1 MQLKRIVLSGF
12 KSFADKLSLDFDDGI
27 TGIVGPN
34 GSGKSNVIDAV
45 RWVMGEQNAKNLR
58 GDKATDI
65 IFAGSEKRKALGMA
79 EVSLVFDNSKGSS
92 FCPPEYRHEPEITVT
107 RRLYIDG
114 QREYLINRKPCRLK
128 DVADFFALSGL
139 GGRNYSMI
147 QQGQVDR
154 ILNSKPEDIR
164 EMLEDAAGTL
174 LYKKRKIEAE
184 KKLEATQLNLSR
196 IDDILRELE
205 RQKDSLKEQV
215 DKATKWKKASDE
227 LREVEILYFAHNYRH
242 FHDEKLKLEV
252 QLTGESEAELK
263 LMQEISELEQRQ
275 SALNEELEQA
285 SPEIQ
290 KIAEEIATIREQI
303 ARHESTM
310 LNAIEKL
317 ASSDQRVVDIQEELV
332 GDESQ
337 LEKLKQDYESA
348 AAKKENADLRLAQLS
363 DRVETLN
370 AELENIE
377 EQARTYDSKFDEFKE
392 QLENLSRLLQSN
404 VLRQE
409 SLQREL
415 RQAASKHDAALDR
428 LDGLELDLQESSSWL
443 AEAEAK
449 LTAEKSGL
457 SAELQRKHQLESEL
471 SQVLEALDHKRSSGQ
486 ELREHAVSY
495 RTRLDALSEME
506 TTSQSL
512 QDVLAV
518 LETIPGLE
526 GEFAALPDLLILTE
540 QTTQLPA
547 PFLKAFD
554 RWSNRILLRDEF
566 SLRKLCNAAA
576 DAELSD
582 FALSLLRSPN
592 GADRPN
598 QQNAAYEP
606 GDLGAT
612 TSQLAE
618 LRSWAVKH
626 RLVAL
631 SDSIRVKPHALT
643 AQDLIDRLFLLPEG
657 RLREDC
663 LKEMPFGAVLF
674 DSSGLASLNPGDYVF
689 TGRKSASGALTRR
702 YEIESL
708 QEKLQ
713 LTEGQISVLEQDIRT
728 LQAKSQQLSE
738 ATKVID
744 SGMENQNQNLMELM
758 ADYQSYQ
765 SQVDQKKSFIART
778 REEVSELESATSEFQ
793 TEYDELLS
801 TYEALSEEK
810 RQYESDFQELKEQA
824 ADMIDRRL
832 ELKRLH
838 ESANL
843 EIAGAKAS
851 VEGIELNYRTMREQF
866 QVTENRVQRR
876 RDELSKLREAILR
889 FQQEETE
896 AKGVIEQLVL
906 RREDKQGELIG
917 LQDEN
922 AGLIEA
928 LRVVE
933 NGIRQCRSTQDKTQK
948 QFSEQKIR
956 LERANIAIAG
966 VIEQAIERYH
976 LDITTYA
983 FEPDADFDAQAA
995 HKQTNRLR
1003 GQIETMGPINMM
1015 AVEEYENLNKRES
1028 FIFAQKDEVIS
1039 SIHLLGDAIEEVAE
1053 TSKEKFMETYLLV
1066 NQHFG
1071 ELFPILF
1078 RGGEARLEIIDP
1090 NNPLDSGI
1098 DIICRLPGKKYRKM
1112 SLFSGG
1118 EKALTAISL
1127 IFALLKTKPTPFC
1140 FLDEVDAPLDETNVG
1155 RYNNVLQVLADRFQ
1169 FIVITHNRRTMEVLD
1184 TLYGVT
1190 MQEPGVSKVVGV
1202 DMNRELPAHLKK
1214 AFKED
1219 PRPVEGASAQ

>member
-227 LREVEILYFAHNYRH
+227 LRDVEIHYFAHNYRH

-275 SALNEELEQA
+275 SLLNEELEQA

-303 ARHESTM
+303 ARHESAM
-310 LNAIEKL
+310 LSAIEKL
-317 ASSDQRVVDIQEELV
+317 SSSDQRVVDIQEELG
-332 GDESQ
+332 GDEGQ
-337 LEKLKQDYESA
+337 LEKLKQDYETA
-348 AAKKENADLRLAQLS
+348 AAKKEHADLRLAQLS

-449 LTAEKSGL
+449 LTAEKTGL
-457 SAELQRKHQLESEL
+457 STELQRKHQLESEL
-471 SQVLEALDHKRSSGQ
+471 SQVLEDLDQKKTSSQ
-486 ELREHAVSY
+486 ELRENAVSY

-518 LETIPGLE
+518 LETISGLE

-540 QTTQLPA
+540 QATQLPPA
-547 PFLKAFD
+547 FLKAFD
-554 RWSNRILLRDEF
+554 RWSSRILLRDEF

-592 GADRPN
+592 
-598 QQNAAYEP
+598 AAKEP
-606 GDLGAT
+606 GELGT
-612 TSQLAE
+612 GSTSLAE
-618 LRSWAVKH
+618 LKSWAAKH

-657 RLREDC
+657 RLRDEC

-674 DSSGLASLNPGDYVF
+674 DSSGLASLNPGDFIF

-713 LTEGQISVLEQDIRT
+713 ISEGQISILEQDIRS
-728 LQAKSQQLSE
+728 LQVKTQQLSE
-738 ATKVID
+738 ATKTID

-765 SQVDQKKSFIART
+765 SQVDQKKSFISRT

-810 RQYESDFQELKEQA
+810 RQYEGDFQELKDQA

-832 ELKRLH
+832 ELKRLQ

-851 VEGIELNYRTMREQF
+851 VEGIELNYRTMREQY

-889 FQQEETE
+889 YQQEETD
-896 AKGVIEQLVL
+896 AKGAIEQLVL

-933 NGIRQCRSTQDKTQK
+933 NGIRQCRSTQDKNQK
-948 QFSEQKIR
+948 LYSEQKIR
-956 LERANIAIAG
+956 LERATIAIAG
-966 VIEQAIERYH
+966 VIEQAMERYH

-983 FEPDADFDAQAA
+983 FKPDEDFDAQAA

-1003 GQIETMGPINMM
+1003 AQIETMGPINMM
-1015 AVEEYENLNKRES
+1015 AVEEYENLTKRES

-1219 PRPVEGASAQ
+1219 PRPVEGASVQ